1 MKATIQIQEKTIQV
15 DFSKPIDISIPLQP
29 NSQNPLAWYQ
39 EKPEINPVVMGEW
52 IGKISEGGSVN
63 FNNIYINPHAHGT
76 HTESY
81 GHISKEFYSINAAL
95 KTFFFLAELIT
106 VEPETIGEDAVI
118 LKEALEKVLINTIP
132 EAVIIR
138 TLPNKEIKKS
148 KNWSNSHW
156 PYLDEKAAEFLRKSG
171 VKHLLIDLP
180 SVDREHDE
188 GKLLAHKAFWNYP
201 ENPQHH
207 STITEMVY
215 IPDEIKDGTYFL
227 NLQIISLENDASPS
241 KPIIYQLQ

>member
-1 MKATIQIQEKTIQV
+1 MKATIQIQNKTIEV

-29 NSQNPLAWYQ
+29 NSKNPLAWYQ
-39 EKPEINPVVMGEW
+39 EKPKITPVVMGDW

-81 GHISKEFYSINAAL
+81 GHISEAFYSVNTAL

-106 VEPETIGEDAVI
+106 VEPQKAGEDEVV
-118 LKEALEKVLINTIP
+118 LKESVEKALCQEVP
-132 EAVIIR
+132 EAIIIR
-138 TLPNKEIKKS
+138 TIPNEDSKKS
-148 KNWSNSHW
+148 RIWSNSNW

-180 SVDREHDE
+180 SVDREYDG

-201 ENPQHH
+201 QNPQHY

-215 IPDEIKDGTYFL
+215 IPNEIKDGTYFL

-241 KPIIYQLQ
+241 KPILYTVL

>member
-81 GHISKEFYSINAAL
+81 GHISKEFYSVNAAL